1 MATVLRT
8 TLQRVSLHTRSAVP
22 LAMAKRP
29 VMEQVE
35 VDEPHV
41 QQQLGKIQVIFGQ
54 HLMSA
59 KNRSSPPLVC
69 KFAQRL
75 MAYPYYPQQMDLVK
89 KAEEMKMNHADKH
102 RKHRR
107 KGPSSNDV
115 LELLKSF

>member
-1 MATVLRT
+1 M
-8 TLQRVSLHTRSAVP
+8 P

-54 HLMSA
+54 HLMSVKIGLPA
-59 KNRSSPPLVC
+59 PSPNVPALSL
-69 KFAQRL
+69 L
-75 MAYPYYPQQMDLVK
+75 MIAYHPYQQMDLVK

-115 LELLKSF
+115 FELLKSL

>member
-1 MATVLRT
+1 MAIVLRT
-8 TLQRVSLHTRSAVP
+8 TLQRVSLHTRLAVP

-59 KNRSSPPLVC
+59 KNRLSPPLQAIDMSTV
-69 KFAQRL
+69 
-75 MAYPYYPQQMDLVK
+75 MA
-89 KAEEMKMNHADKH
+89 AEE
-102 RKHRR
+102 
-107 KGPSSNDV
+107 
-115 LELLKSF
+115 